1 MQNRDYEPT
10 RYSIAKARFG
20 SKAGQRHPTGPTQAG
35 RACPGAGFA
44 GKRSRKNPENGSN
57 YPLPQVPDGLYRSDM
72 PYQVKSGSI
81 TFVVAT
87 VRQALAMFDQM
98 LEDAREEL
106 SICDMDGR
114 KIDPDLLRSQA
125 DDEQG
130 RPG

>member
-1 MQNRDYEPT
+1 VGKPCASGE
-10 RYSIAKARFG
+10 
-20 SKAGQRHPTGPTQAG
+20 AG
-35 RACPGAGFA
+35 RFA
-44 GKRSRKNPENGSN
+44 AASGEWLKKSKNGSTS
-57 YPLPQVPDGLYRSDM
+57 PLPQVPDGLYGLAM

-98 LEDAREEL
+98 LEDDREEL

-114 KIDPDLLRSQA
+114 KIDPDRLRSLT
-125 DDEQG
+125 DDAQR

>member
-1 MQNRDYEPT
+1 
-10 RYSIAKARFG
+10 
-20 SKAGQRHPTGPTQAG
+20 
-35 RACPGAGFA
+35 
-44 GKRSRKNPENGSN
+44 
-57 YPLPQVPDGLYRSDM
+57 M

-81 TFVVAT
+81 IFVVAT

-114 KIDPDLLRSQA
+114 RVDPDRLRSLI

-130 RPG
+130 HPR

>member
-1 MQNRDYEPT
+1 MPMRNYNPAADKEFQGWFST
-10 RYSIAKARFG
+10 RHVNQKP
-20 SKAGQRHPTGPTQAG
+20 K
-35 RACPGAGFA
+35 
-44 GKRSRKNPENGSN
+44 NGST
-57 YPLPQVPDGLYRSDM
+57 YSLPQVPDGLYGLGM

-98 LEDAREEL
+98 LEDARDEL

-114 KIDPDLLRSQA
+114 KIDPDLLRSLTE
-125 DDEQG
+125 DEPG

>member
-1 MQNRDYEPT
+1 
-10 RYSIAKARFG
+10 
-20 SKAGQRHPTGPTQAG
+20 
-35 RACPGAGFA
+35 
-44 GKRSRKNPENGSN
+44 
-57 YPLPQVPDGLYRSDM
+57 M